1 MAEKIKQENSNISN
15 SQIQQIKTDTLIIE
29 GVTEDKCRQICLDV
43 YKNNIMEF
51 QKEAQDK
58 AFSRASELTDIFIE
72 KLSKQDDE
80 IKKKIEE
87 SLTEPAMQEAI
98 FKSQKCYAISNDKD
112 HLNILTNML
121 VERGNIPQRTNKQM
135 LIDDAIDSL
144 SKLNQKHLD
153 MLGYILLRGGVNQS
167 GTLDIL
173 DSYINNLVKYMK
185 KIIPLSK
192 ENNDFVYLKH
202 RNCLQTS
209 VFASY
214 QGIETY
220 ILRQTQAFNEG
231 FEKSEILEELNNN
244 VFESFFIQSLRNPS
258 KYVLKL
264 NSFEFIEKYLSQDEL
279 LQALEKI
286 KKFYIPYKNEQINKS
301 EVYDIIIKRHPDASI
316 LFNNDIQ
323 AFSYYNLTPL
333 GQLIAIEYVSQNVNK
348 DFLWNFE

>member
-1 MAEKIKQENSNISN
+1 MARKTKQENSNIEN
-15 SQIQQIKTDTLIIE
+15 SKINQINVDTLIVNGI
-29 GVTEDKCRQICLDV
+29 TEEKCRQICLDV

-58 AFSRASELTDIFIE
+58 AFLRASELTDIFIE

-112 HLNILTNML
+112 QLNILVNML
-121 VERGNIPQRTNKQM
+121 VQRGNIPQRTNKQM

-153 MLGYILLRGGVNQS
+153 ILGYILLRGVEYQF
-167 GTLDIL
+167 GTLDSL

-209 VFASY
+209 VFPKY
-214 QGIETY
+214 QNIKNC
-220 ILRQTQAFNEG
+220 IFKQTQAFNEG
-231 FEKSEILEELNNN
+231 FAKSEILKELNNN
-244 VFESFFIQSLRNPS
+244 VFANLFVQSLRNPS

-264 NSFEFIEKYLSQDEL
+264 NSFEFIENYLSQDEE

-286 KKFYIPYKNEQINKS
+286 KKFYMPYKSSQMNES
-301 EVYDIIIKRHPDASI
+301 EVYDIILKRYPDASI

-333 GQLIAIEYVSQNVNK
+333 GQLIAIEYVSQNVDK